1 MSREGAATHAG
12 PRARMVTKSIYFFVF
27 VERTNKRHHHHVPQW
42 GASLAGQWLHTAA
55 DRDGTWVARTGSEP
69 MLMCGDI
76 FAAFPV
82 ADDWASAFQPS
93 CCCWQGT
100 WPGRL
105 CWQDGRLLGPVPEAA
120 HSPQP
125 AVCLNTTVLRRQWPP
140 SLVAGAGARLKQ
152 MPHCLWQTVIGGH
165 PRRRPPQRRASPVPF
180 FLADCEGLS
189 VGWVS

>member
-27 VERTNKRHHHHVPQW
+27 VERTNKRHHHQIPQW
-42 GASLAGQWLHTAA
+42 GASLARQWLHTAA
-55 DRDGTWVARTGSEP
+55 GRDGTWVARTGSEP

-120 HSPQP
+120 RSPQP
-125 AVCLNTTVLRRQWPP
+125 AVCLNTSPAQAMAPFPGGWSWCETEANATLSVANCDRGTPSSTSASTSCLSSPVL
-140 SLVAGAGARLKQ
+140 
-152 MPHCLWQTVIGGH
+152 
-165 PRRRPPQRRASPVPF
+165 PRR
-180 FLADCEGLS
+180 L
-189 VGWVS
+189 